1 MNTSYKISENVA
13 FEFIDSNAYILN
25 IITGEYY
32 QLSGSASMIWKEI
45 EKGVNVVTIKNN
57 IKSFFDNTDMI
68 DDDIDEAI
76 RDLVNLDLIIEN

>member
-25 IITGEYY
+25 IMTGEYY
-32 QLSGSASMIWKEI
+32 QLSDSASMIWKEI

-57 IKSFFDNTDMI
+57 IKSLFDHTDMI
-68 DDDIDEAI
+68 DDDIDDAI
-76 RDLVNLDLIIEN
+76 RDFVNLDLIEEN